1 MTTWRTKSVF
11 TTRHHL
17 NTLYRSLSTE
27 QSASSLTLAS
37 DKPVLLKS
45 HSIARI
51 ILAPQNPRGY
61 NPLINPI
68 CSTLLSKFFQTMH
81 YSRTNTLVFKSTENN
96 PDALS
101 VHSYTAASIA
111 KSSTGNGL
119 RRCLFVICLTKAGCH
134 CRAKI
139 AAVLGTA
146 ASQRL
151 AAPSKPSLLTAVLY
165 FLHETHTRDAASALD
180 QYSTASW
187 GTAQILHIN
196 FLLFSELKE
205 AEQGQGTAIESSSLT
220 HKTVCF
226 ECPFWG
232 THRYQEQRY
241 LWYQMLEQNF
251 MSCFH

>member
-27 QSASSLTLAS
+27 QSASSLTLAT

-61 NPLINPI
+61 NPLIYTSEQVLPDDALQQNKYP
-68 CSTLLSKFFQTMH
+68 CFQ
-81 YSRTNTLVFKSTENN
+81 STENN

-146 ASQRL
+146 ALQRL
-151 AAPSKPSLLTAVLY
+151 AAPSKPSLFTAVLY

-180 QYSTASW
+180 QYFTASW

-232 THRYQEQRY
+232 TDRYQEQRY
-241 LWYQMLEQNF
+241 LRYQMLE
-251 MSCFH
+251 